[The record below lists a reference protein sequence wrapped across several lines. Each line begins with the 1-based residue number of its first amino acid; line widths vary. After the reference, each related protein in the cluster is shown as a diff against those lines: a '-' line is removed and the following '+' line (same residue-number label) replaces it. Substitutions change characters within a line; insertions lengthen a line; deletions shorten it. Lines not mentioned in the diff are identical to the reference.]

1 MLVFFFSSKKDDED
15 EREEKKKKHI
25 VVSRQNNRSGN
36 VGIFE
41 ADLPRLVVGSDL
53 LLRSRRPNIRE
64 GGPAASLYWT
74 VGGIRFFFP
83 LCVPHSST
91 CENRIVFCLRNV
103 YVWTSV
109 LSLDKSIEKEK
120 KIFPFSHSY
129 SFFFS
134 FSAATTERGP
144 SSNDPSHGYSN
155 GWLFHETI
163 SLLPH
168 IDIEAPTRCT
178 RCSSYSVS
186 RKIGFFFLAD
196 ILWNIWR
203 RDGWCHLISGP
214 DQQQQQRASI

>member
-1 MLVFFFSSKKDDED
+1 MLESLKPISPGWWWVRTCCCARAVPTSVK
-15 EREEKKKKHI
+15 
-25 VVSRQNNRSGN
+25 
-36 VGIFE
+36 VGRAHLSIELWGEF
-41 ADLPRLVVGSDL
+41 
-53 LLRSRRPNIRE
+53 I
-64 GGPAASLYWT
+64 
-74 VGGIRFFFP
+74 FFP

-155 GWLFHETI
+155 GWLFQETI